1 MAKKNRLIYKC
12 RSCGHEEAKWL
23 GRCPQ
28 CGSWNSFEE
37 HEAAVHAPQ
46 GKKSSQKDSKD
57 PVFLNQ
63 VSIEDKNRFS
73 SGDSELDRVLGGG
86 IMKGSAV
93 LLGGEPGIGKS
104 TLMLQML
111 ASSEVKNV
119 LYVTGEESLPQ
130 IRMRSQRLQIPID
143 HIRIIHETHIER
155 IMQQIRRL
163 KPELVVVD
171 SVQTMMSEELGLVPA
186 TVSQVKFSSMEL
198 TDWAKYSD
206 AAVFLIGHVTK
217 EGSIAGPKV
226 VEHLVDT
233 VINFEQAETGV
244 RIIRASKNRFGS
256 VDEIGVFT
264 MERTGL
270 QPVGNPASFFLQ
282 KKGGTV
288 FPGMIAAAVYEGTRT
303 FMVEIQALTIPAK
316 SGYTRVYSEKIDA
329 SRVSRIAAVIEK
341 HLNIRLSEYDIYI
354 NVAGGIRLS
363 EVAIELPLA
372 LAIYSAVTGKV
383 LHAGLASVGEMSLA
397 GEIRFVRNL
406 ESRIKTAADMGFHTI
421 ICPQSKDL
429 KNQPGVS
436 VNQCG
441 SLSEAVRAALQQ

>member
-1 MAKKNRLIYKC
+1 MAKKNRLVYRC
-12 RSCGHEEAKWL
+12 ASCGHEEAKWL

-28 CGSWNSFEE
+28 CGNWNSFEE
-37 HEAAVHAPQ
+37 HEQAAQTTH
-46 GKKSSQKDSKD
+46 GKKVPQKESKD
-57 PVFLNQ
+57 AVYLNQ
-63 VSIEDKNRFS
+63 VRIEDKNRFS

-111 ASSEVKNV
+111 AASEVKNV

-130 IRMRSQRLQIPID
+130 IRMRAQRLQIPID

-171 SVQTMMSEELGLVPA
+171 SVQTMMSDELGLVPG

-217 EGSIAGPKV
+217 DGSIAGPKV

-244 RIIRASKNRFGS
+244 RIVRASKNRFGS

-264 MERTGL
+264 MESSGL
-270 QPVGNPASFFLQ
+270 HPVGNPASFFLQ
-282 KKGGTV
+282 KRGDVV

-341 HLNIRLSEYDIYI
+341 HLHIKLSEYDIYI
-354 NVAGGIRLS
+354 NVAGGIRLG

-372 LAIYSAVTGKV
+372 LAIYSAVTGKA
-383 LHAGLASVGEMSLA
+383 LHAGLASVGELSLA
-397 GEIRFVRNL
+397 GEVRFIRNL
-406 ESRIKTAADMGFHTI
+406 ESRIKTAVDMGFHSI
-421 ICPQSKDL
+421 ICPKDSGM
-429 KNQPGVS
+429 KKGTGVS
-436 VNQCG
+436 VNQCD
-441 SLSEAVRAALQQ
+441 SLSEAVKAALQQ

>member
-1 MAKKNRLIYKC
+1 MAKKNRLVYRC
-12 RSCGHEEAKWL
+12 ASCGHEEAKWL

-28 CGSWNSFEE
+28 CGNWNSFEE
-37 HEAAVHAPQ
+37 HEQSAQTSH
-46 GKKSSQKDSKD
+46 GKKSPQKESKD
-57 PVFLNQ
+57 AVFLNQ
-63 VSIEDKNRFS
+63 VRIEDKNRFS

-111 ASSEVKNV
+111 AASDVKNV

-130 IRMRSQRLQIPID
+130 IRMRAQRLQIPID

-171 SVQTMMSEELGLVPA
+171 SVQTMMSDELGLVPG

-217 EGSIAGPKV
+217 DGSIAGPKV

-244 RIIRASKNRFGS
+244 RIVRASKNRFGS

-264 MERTGL
+264 MESSGL
-270 QPVGNPASFFLQ
+270 HPVGNPASFFLQ
-282 KKGGTV
+282 KRGDAV

-341 HLNIRLSEYDIYI
+341 HLHIKLSEYDIYI
-354 NVAGGIRLS
+354 NVAGGIRLG

-372 LAIYSAVTGKV
+372 LAIYSAVTGKA
-383 LHAGLASVGEMSLA
+383 LHAGLASVGELSLA
-397 GEIRFVRNL
+397 GEVRFVRNL
-406 ESRIKTAADMGFHTI
+406 ESRIKTAVDMGFHSI
-421 ICPQSKDL
+421 ICPKDSGM
-429 KNQPGVS
+429 KRGIGVS
-436 VNQCG
+436 VNQCD
-441 SLSEAVRAALQQ
+441 SLSEAVKAALQQ